1 MIDKT
6 FQRLGLLATLFFAAP
21 AFAQTPPPVAVVQAV
36 PAPPPGN
43 TVRCVFEYM
52 SAEDREMALLLMAR
66 EIVDGGRFRKTSKNV
81 QSVDR
86 LIEEA
91 HQKCLDRFNWSIGRS
106 DASTG
111 YALTAILS
119 EALSQALDSFGK
131 PMAPIIDYYTVNRA
145 GLVGKSNL
153 SGSQQDRFTGYL
165 KDNGWEGAEA
175 AELVIA
181 KLFLETMLLKDQ
193 AQRQFNASG
202 GTGRQP
208 SRHPPARAGKAK
220 RGKP

>member
-1 MIDKT
+1 MIGEA
-6 FQRLGLLATLFFAAP
+6 FQRLGLVAALTFAAP
-21 AFAQTPPPVAVVQAV
+21 VFAQTSPSGPVVQIA
-36 PAPPPGN
+36 PAPLPGN
-43 TVRCVFEYM
+43 NVRCVFEYM
-52 SAEDREMALLLMAR
+52 SAEDRELALLLMAR
-66 EIVDGGRFRKTSKNV
+66 EIVDGGRFRKASKNV

-119 EALSQALDSFGK
+119 EALSQALDGFGK

-145 GLVGKSNL
+145 SLVGKSNL
-153 SGSQQDRFTGYL
+153 SQSQQDRFTGYL
-165 KDNGWEGAEA
+165 KDNGWEEAES
-175 AELVIA
+175 AELEIA
-181 KLFLETMLLKDQ
+181 KLYLETMLLKDQ
-193 AQRQFNASG
+193 AQRQFNFFG

-208 SRHPPARAGKAK
+208 SRRPPIRAGKAK